1 MCQLRCLILVLP
13 SLAAGPGNRS
23 ACWLLCRSP
32 VSPCEFDLYQ
42 YLDGGGIGEGFLFL
56 AALHQFSQERGDAFQ
71 IFCCVVLLGLIFVPH
86 AKALPAVAVDRG
98 AMLTAV

>member
-1 MCQLRCLILVLP
+1 MGR
-13 SLAAGPGNRS
+13 R
-23 ACWLLCRSP
+23 
-32 VSPCEFDLYQ
+32 D
-42 YLDGGGIGEGFLFL
+42 GEGILFAGSARPVFLN
-56 AALHQFSQERGDAFQ
+56 ERGDAFQ